1 MLPTADGIRPV
12 VGLLQLMNEGFGFA
26 TFAEQCLG
34 RAQYIGDEM
43 RRRGIVDSIVG
54 AGLAR

>member
-34 RAQYIGDEM
+34 RAQYIGDE
-43 RRRGIVDSIVG
+43 IVDSIVG